1 MNYYQKEPAMH
12 IQDHRLHNQRLVRTQ
27 VCKVCHGALVEK
39 RIDGQDVVV
48 CAADPTHEG
57 FISQS
62 QVLALERQQ
71 RLEAVEVLNNYPQ
84 FKPPTTETAQQ
95 SIDLLW
101 G

>member
-1 MNYYQKEPAMH
+1 MYT
-12 IQDHRLHNQRLVRTQ
+12 QDQRLSNKRTTRTQ

-39 RIDGQDVVV
+39 HIDGQDVVV

-57 FISQS
+57 FISQN

-71 RLEAVEVLNNYPQ
+71 RLEAVEVLSNYPK

>member
-1 MNYYQKEPAMH
+1 MH
-12 IQDHRLHNQRLVRTQ
+12 IQDQRLEHKRIVRTQ

-48 CAADPTHEG
+48 CAADPTHQG
-57 FISQS
+57 FISQA
-62 QVLALERQQ
+62 QAIAIERKQ
-71 RLEAVEVLNNYPQ
+71 RLETAEVLSNYPK